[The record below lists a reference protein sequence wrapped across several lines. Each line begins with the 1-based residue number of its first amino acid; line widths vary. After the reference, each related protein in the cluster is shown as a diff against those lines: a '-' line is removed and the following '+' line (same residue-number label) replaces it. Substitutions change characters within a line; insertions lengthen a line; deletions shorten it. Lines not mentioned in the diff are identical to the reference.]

1 MAKTDNSTFE
11 QKLFKSA
18 DKLRKNIDAAEY
30 KHVVLGLI
38 FLKYISESFGEL
50 YDKLK
55 ADEYSDPEDRD
66 EYLAANTFFVPKEA
80 RWSHIH
86 ANAKLPTI
94 GQTIDEAMQAIE
106 RENKELK
113 NVLPQVYG
121 RANLDKTSLGELID
135 LISNT
140 ELEAENTK
148 SKDLFGR
155 VYEYF
160 LGEFANAEGKKGG
173 QFYTPKSIVKL
184 MVEMIEP
191 YKGRVYDPAS
201 GSGGMFVM
209 SEKFVTEHQGNIK
222 DITVYGQE
230 SNQTTWK
237 LSKMNLAIRNIN
249 SKFVAWNTEGT
260 FLKDAHPDLKA
271 DYILANP
278 PFNQSEWG
286 VDILQEDGRWKYG
299 TPPSGNAN
307 YGWMQHMLYHLAPRG
322 VMATVLSN
330 GSLSSNTSGEGE
342 IRKNLID
349 NDLVECIVALPKQL
363 FYNTGIPACIWFL
376 RREKANHSCE
386 ILFIDASEMGYMK
399 DRVHRDLAEEDL
411 EKITTTYHNWRKS
424 ENYHNEKGFCKS
436 ATIEEIEKHNHVLTP
451 GRYVGIEV
459 IEDDGISFET
469 KMATLN
475 KFLKQNTHNSRK
487 LDEEISKK
495 LNIYFPSNN
504 WNEIDFN
511 SNEILE
517 LIAKTIFTEWFGKYK
532 IDDELP
538 NGWKVGKLSDLVEKI
553 SKGTT
558 PTKDDLIGLY
568 GEIPFLKVKDIS
580 NDGLIL
586 KNNLELIPKSV
597 HNNQL
602 KRSILETND
611 ILFSIAGT
619 IGRLAIVDLEMNNA
633 NCNQALAFIR
643 LKDKYTYLEY
653 IHLWLKSKETQDVI
667 ISNIVQGVQANVSL
681 TVLGNLLLLIP
692 NSESINN
699 WCNLIKPIYKKLQLN
714 TEQIQ
719 TLTKTRDELLPRLMS
734 GEIRVNEFKN

>member
-38 FLKYISESFGEL
+38 FLKYISESFTEL
-50 YDKLK
+50 YDQLK

-121 RANLDKTSLGELID
+121 KANLDKTSLGELID

-140 ELEAENTK
+140 ELQAENHK

-173 QFYTPKSIVKL
+173 QFYTPKAIVRL

-209 SEKFVTEHQGNIK
+209 SEKFLTEHQGNIR

-286 VDILQEDGRWKYG
+286 VDILQDDGRWKYG
-299 TPPSGNAN
+299 TPPGGNAN
-307 YGWMQHMLYHLAPRG
+307 YGWLQHMLYHLAPRG

-330 GSLSSNTSGEGE
+330 GSLSSNTSGEGD
-342 IRKNLID
+342 IRQNFIK
-349 NDLVECIVALPKQL
+349 NDLVDCIVALPKQL
-363 FYNTGIPACIWFL
+363 FYNTGIPACIWIM
-376 RREKANHSCE
+376 RREKSQHHKE
-386 ILFIDASEMGYMK
+386 VLFIDASEMGYMK
-399 DRVHRDLAEEDL
+399 DRVHRDLSDEDVDKIAE
-411 EKITTTYHNWRKS
+411 TYHNWRKTS
-424 ENYHNEKGFCKS
+424 PLERGAEGGVCYHNIKGYCKS
-436 ATIEEIEKHNHVLTP
+436 ATLEEIEKHNYVLTP
-451 GRYVGIEV
+451 GRYVGIEDA
-459 IEDDGISFET
+459 EDDGISFET
-469 KMATLN
+469 KMAELTQTL
-475 KFLKQNTHNSRK
+475 KAQMDK
-487 LDEEISKK
+487 EAE
-495 LNIYFPSNN
+495 LN
-504 WNEIDFN
+504 NEITTQL
-511 SNEILE
+511 SKIG
-517 LIAKTIFTEWFGKYK
+517 FT
-532 IDDELP
+532 L
-538 NGWKVGKLSDLVEKI
+538 
-553 SKGTT
+553 
-558 PTKDDLIGLY
+558 
-568 GEIPFLKVKDIS
+568 
-580 NDGLIL
+580 
-586 KNNLELIPKSV
+586 
-597 HNNQL
+597 
-602 KRSILETND
+602 
-611 ILFSIAGT
+611 
-619 IGRLAIVDLEMNNA
+619 
-633 NCNQALAFIR
+633 
-643 LKDKYTYLEY
+643 
-653 IHLWLKSKETQDVI
+653 
-667 ISNIVQGVQANVSL
+667 
-681 TVLGNLLLLIP
+681 
-692 NSESINN
+692 
-699 WCNLIKPIYKKLQLN
+699 
-714 TEQIQ
+714 
-719 TLTKTRDELLPRLMS
+719 
-734 GEIRVNEFKN
+734 